1 MPGAARHGAR
11 WKAQSG
17 IEMPLL
23 TNARRER
30 FAQEVAK
37 GKTYT
42 EAYVV
47 AGYKDNDGNA
57 AQLAKNPEI
66 QARIMEINGKGAEL
80 AEITVASL
88 IAEAEEARKLAMEL
102 GQPAAAIGAV
112 REKGVLSG
120 RRVERQESGQPGAF
134 ADIDAMTADQ
144 LRAFVARPSS
154 PDEQDET
161 RH

>member
-1 MPGAARHGAR
+1 MPIL
-11 WKAQSG
+11 SN
-17 IEMPLL
+17 
-23 TNARRER
+23 TRRER
-30 FAQEVAK
+30 FAQEIAK

-42 EAYVV
+42 QAYVV
-47 AGYKDNDGNA
+47 AGYSDNDGNA
-57 AQLAKNPEI
+57 AKLAKHPEI
-66 QARIMEINGKGAEL
+66 VVRVMELNGKGAEL

-134 ADIDAMTADQ
+134 ADIDSMSGAE
-144 LRAFVARPSS
+144 LRAYLAAQSAS
-154 PDEQDET
+154 PPDDQDET